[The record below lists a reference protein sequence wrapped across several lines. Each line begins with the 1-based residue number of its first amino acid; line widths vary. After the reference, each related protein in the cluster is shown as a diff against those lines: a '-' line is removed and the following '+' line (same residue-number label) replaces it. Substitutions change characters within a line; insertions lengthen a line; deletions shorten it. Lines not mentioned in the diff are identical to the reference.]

1 MCSRC
6 TLVSFDDRPFFPVL
20 NLFDFEA
27 AASRLVEPAAW
38 GYQTGGANDEI
49 TLREN
54 RRAWDEIA
62 IRYRTMVDVR
72 DRRLETTV
80 LGTPVSMP
88 ILVAPTAMQKL
99 AHPDGEC
106 GMARAAAAAGTL
118 MIVSTTA
125 TTGPAEVQASTTAPK
140 WFQVYIYR
148 GREYTERLIGEAVQA
163 GYRALVLTV
172 DAPTLGRRE
181 RDIRNGFTLPPGM
194 HIANADLA
202 GMDVVP
208 TATADASG
216 LMHHF
221 RGLHDP
227 SLTPRDIRW
236 LCDISGLPVLVKGI
250 VRGDDAVRAVEH
262 GASGIIVS
270 NHGGRQLDTSVA
282 TARCLREVVRAVDGR
297 AEVYVDGGIRR
308 GTDVLKALALGA
320 RAVLLGR
327 PPVWGLAVGGADG
340 ARQVLE
346 LLRAELDL
354 AMALAGC
361 PTIESITPDLIA
373 TPG

>member
-1 MCSRC
+1 M
-6 TLVSFDDRPFFPVL
+6 L
-20 NLFDFEA
+20 NLFEFEA
-27 AASRLVEPAAW
+27 AASRLVEAAAW

-54 RRAWDEIA
+54 RRAWDEISV
-62 IRYRTMVDVR
+62 RYRTMVDVR
-72 DRRLETTV
+72 ARDLATTV

-106 GMARAAAAAGTL
+106 GMARAAEAAQTL

-125 TTGPAEVQASTTAPK
+125 TTGLAEVQAATPAPK
-140 WFQVYIYR
+140 WFQVYIYQ
-148 GREYTERLIGEAVQA
+148 GREYTEQLVRHAAQA
-163 GYRALVLTV
+163 GYKALVLTV
-172 DAPTLGRRE
+172 DAPVLGRRE

-194 HIANADLA
+194 HIANADLV

-216 LMHHF
+216 LMAHF

-227 SLTPRDIRW
+227 SLSPRDIAW
-236 LCDISGLPVLVKGI
+236 LRDLSGLPVVVKGI

-262 GASGIIVS
+262 GASGIVVS
-270 NHGGRQLDTSVA
+270 NHGGRQLDTSIA
-282 TARCLREVVRAVDGR
+282 TARCLEEVVRAVDGR

-346 LLRAELDL
+346 LLRTELDL
-354 AMALAGC
+354 AMALAGT
-361 PTIESITPDLIA
+361 PTVASITRDLVVV
-373 TPG
+373 PG